1 MSNIR
6 LVMSAGNKNVLRMKT
21 VIVVMIPVLLIC
33 VVGVALLLCLLAIGP
48 EMEKASPD
56 RAILESYLGLTVY
69 ASAFLTIGITLN
81 STIFQTM
88 VREKARGNLAA
99 LLATPM
105 EVTDIWVGKS
115 LALFIPGL
123 VLTIVLAVLSWL
135 IVNVIYFV
143 PDFGFIINWQMV
155 VNSLVAVPLMYLLF
169 GLLVHLIGFITK
181 PATGNIIAQVFLPV
195 MMNLAAQLVV
205 RGVMDA
211 NSWQFMLM
219 NFGVAIAC
227 GVAILAVKPKLVK
240 EKIILS
246 S

>member
-6 LVMSAGNKNVLRMKT
+6 LVTSAGIKNVLRMKT
-21 VIVVMIPVLLIC
+21 VIIVMVPVLLIC
-33 VVGVALLLCLLAIGP
+33 VVGVALLLCLLVIGP
-48 EMEKASPD
+48 EMENASPD
-56 RAILESYLGLTVY
+56 RTILENYLGLIVY
-69 ASAFLTIGITLN
+69 ASAFITIGITLN

-88 VREKARGNLAA
+88 VREKSRGNLAA
-99 LLATPM
+99 LLATPLK
-105 EVTDIWVGKS
+105 VTDIWLGKS
-115 LALFIPGL
+115 LALFLPGL
-123 VLTIVLAVLSWL
+123 ILTVVLAVLSWI

-143 PDFGFIINWQMV
+143 PDFGFIINAQMV

-169 GLLVHLIGFITK
+169 GLLVHLIGFITR

-195 MMNLAAQLVV
+195 VINLAAQLVA

-219 NFGVAIAC
+219 NFGIAAGC
-227 GVAILAVKPKLVK
+227 GVAILAVKPRLVK
-240 EKIILS
+240 ENIILS